1 VAKRSR
7 QRPGSG
13 EMRQAHPTGAGDA
26 DTRAASTSRPT
37 TRRTRTVRRQRE
49 EGFLERHRGL
59 ITLAVAAAGV
69 LLIGFLFFQSSA
81 RGGYEC
87 DTLLQPG
94 PTDPPPAAAP
104 TGAATPG
111 ATAGATASP
120 EATPNGSPATDTS
133 PQPGASPTAEPS
145 PPAPPTPRV
154 GFTTTEL
161 GRDHLRDPSQRLR
174 FAFCPPTSGDH
185 FNVAGVGP
193 IRGQFYPPAQEQSP
207 GGWIHNLEHG
217 YVVAL
222 YRCPTGDDCA
232 SDAELAEL
240 QRFFNEAPDSPVAT
254 QCPRKV
260 LVARFDEME
269 TRFAFLA
276 WNRALLMDEL
286 DLDTAFTF
294 AEQWI
299 DHEAVPER
307 GICG

>member
-1 VAKRSR
+1 MAKRSR
-7 QRPGSG
+7 QRPGSTDVQ
-13 EMRQAHPTGAGDA
+13 QAHPAGTGASG
-26 DTRAASTSRPT
+26 TRANSTSRPS

-59 ITLAVAAAGV
+59 ITLAVATAGV

-81 RGGYEC
+81 RGAYEC

-104 TGAATPG
+104 TATATPEV
-111 ATAGATASP
+111 TAGATGSPSPEPGASP
-120 EATPNGSPATDTS
+120 TAE
-133 PQPGASPTAEPS
+133 PGASPTAEPS
-145 PPAPPTPRV
+145 PPAEPTPRV
-154 GFTTTEL
+154 GFTTTEM
-161 GRDHLRDPSQRLR
+161 GRDHLRDPSQTLR

-185 FNVAGVGP
+185 FAVAGVGP
-193 IRGQFYPPAQEQSP
+193 IRGQYYPPAQEQSP

-222 YRCPTGDDCA
+222 YRCPSGDDCA

-240 QRFFNEAPDSPVAT
+240 QRFFNEAPDSPVAQ

-260 LVARFDEME
+260 LVARFDEMS
-269 TRFAFLA
+269 TRFAFVA

-286 DLDTAFTF
+286 DLDTALTF
-294 AEQWI
+294 AGQWI

-307 GICG
+307 GVCG